1 MDSHGLEAQIVVD
14 ARNIT
19 RLLSEHRLILLGG
32 EQREQAGT
40 AHEGKATH
48 QVLVGESWLVAVLVL
63 PPGMVKGGRILM
75 RTGRAGM
82 AVS

>member
-1 MDSHGLEAQIVVD
+1 MDAHGLEAQIVVD

-32 EQREQAGT
+32 EQGEEAGT
-40 AHEGKATH
+40 AHSREGTH
-48 QVLVGESWLVAVLVL
+48 HVLVGESWLVAVLVL

-75 RTGRAGM
+75 RTGRTGM